1 MADPI
6 SATALIVLAASA
18 TAGTAYQVAAG
29 EDQKRKLSATRR
41 GAIERAEL
49 QQRAIEAEEAKKTN
63 TANAA
68 SYRQMRKARSMY
80 GSKSGGTS
88 GSSDTI
94 LGGGTIDAN
103 TQPGGTMSGKTQLGA

>member
-1 MADPI
+1 MGAEI
-6 SATALIVLAASA
+6 VALSVLAAA
-18 TAGTAYQVAAG
+18 AGTTYQIASG
-29 EDQKRKLSATRR
+29 EDQARKAKNARKAALDQAR
-41 GAIERAEL
+41 E
-49 QQRAIEAEEAKKTN
+49 QQEALEAEEKKKTN

-68 SYRQMRKARSMY
+68 AYRQARKARGMY
-80 GSKSGGTS
+80 

>member
-1 MADPI
+1 MGVETVALVAL
-6 SATALIVLAASA
+6 ATAAA
-18 TAGTAYQVAAG
+18 AGTTYQVAAG
-29 EDQKRKLSATRR
+29 EDQARKAKNARKSAINQARD
-41 GAIERAEL
+41 
-49 QQRAIEAEEAKKTN
+49 QQAAIEAEEAKKTN

-80 GSKSGGTS
+80 GS
-88 GSSDTI
+88 SDTI